1 MRKQNNFSFFF
12 SSQYNSLCLKVI
24 PMPPILYFFS
34 VPYFTL
40 LLTYMT
46 TTSTCTLIVQLGTA
60 VAGQSQRA
68 NESKNSFRAMACG
81 MAAALTNIER

>member
-1 MRKQNNFSFFF
+1 
-12 SSQYNSLCLKVI
+12 
-24 PMPPILYFFS
+24 MPPISYFFS

-46 TTSTCTLIVQLGTA
+46 TTSLTTTCNVIVQLGTA
-60 VAGQSQRA
+60 VADQSQRA

-81 MAAALTNIER
+81 MAAALTI